1 MTPFHGAV
9 VRSTVLFSNY
19 HSVLSEKAPMQ
30 SRLYIVLTV
39 SAIAVVSFL
48 ILGQPTGL
56 LETRGEGRTISQ
68 MAD

>member
-1 MTPFHGAV
+1 
-9 VRSTVLFSNY
+9 
-19 HSVLSEKAPMQ
+19 MQ

-48 ILGQPTGL
+48 ILGRPNGL

-68 MAD
+68 MAV